1 MAVLNKITIDH
12 DFEINLN
19 YRKKESH
26 KGSYG
31 KVLILAGSKA
41 MVGASI
47 LSSLSAYK
55 SGSGLVK
62 VLIEEGCDLP
72 IFTRVPEVIVS
83 TYKRNLEAFESEK
96 YIFLEALN
104 WADTILIGPGM
115 GTDEYAV
122 NLFYFILN
130 HTSLP
135 LVIDADGLNILS
147 KDLAYIKNYN
157 GPVIMTP
164 HIGEMSRL
172 IQKPI
177 DKILKNTQE
186 EAIKFTQNY
195 PVSLVLK
202 SDETLVS
209 TKESLYINKLGNPG
223 MATAGSGDVL
233 AGIIVSLLG
242 QGYSQEDAAAYGVA
256 IHSRA
261 GDLAKENYGE
271 HSLMASDI
279 IEFIHKVLK
288 KINNII

>member
-1 MAVLNKITIDH
+1 MNVLKIISIDH
-12 DFEINLN
+12 DFKIKLN
-19 YRKKESH
+19 SRKKESH

-31 KVLILAGSKA
+31 KVLILAGSKG

-62 VLIEEGCDLP
+62 VLIEEGCSLP

-83 TYKRNLEAFESEK
+83 TYKRNLGAFENEK
-96 YIFLEALN
+96 HLFLEALN
-104 WADTILIGPGM
+104 ESDALLIGPGM
-115 GTDEYAV
+115 GTDEYV
-122 NLFYFILN
+122 QNLLYFILN
-130 HTSLP
+130 NATLP
-135 LVIDADGLNILS
+135 MVIDADGLNILS
-147 KDLAYIKNYN
+147 KNINVIKNYK
-157 GPVIMTP
+157 GSVIMTP

-186 EAIKFTQNY
+186 EALKFTQNY

-202 SDETLVS
+202 SDETLVC

-242 QGYSQEDAAAYGVA
+242 QGYSQEAAAAFGVA

-261 GDLAKENYGE
+261 GDLAKEKYGE
-271 HSLMASDI
+271 YSLMASDI
-279 IEFIHKVLK
+279 IDLIHLVI
-288 KINNII
+288 INL

>member
-1 MAVLNKITIDH
+1 MAVLKKITIDH
-12 DFEINLN
+12 DFEIKLKS
-19 YRKKESH
+19 RKKESH

-31 KVLILAGSKA
+31 KVLILAGSRG

-83 TYKRNLEAFESEK
+83 TYKRNLETFESEK

-122 NLFYFILN
+122 NLFYLILN

-209 TKESLYINKLGNPG
+209 TLESLYINKLGNPG
-223 MATAGSGDVL
+223 MATAGSGDIL

-242 QGYSQEDAAAYGVA
+242 QGYSQEEAATFGVA

-261 GDLAKENYGE
+261 GDLAKEKYGE

-279 IEFIHKVLK
+279 IEFINRVI
-288 KINNII
+288 INSYN